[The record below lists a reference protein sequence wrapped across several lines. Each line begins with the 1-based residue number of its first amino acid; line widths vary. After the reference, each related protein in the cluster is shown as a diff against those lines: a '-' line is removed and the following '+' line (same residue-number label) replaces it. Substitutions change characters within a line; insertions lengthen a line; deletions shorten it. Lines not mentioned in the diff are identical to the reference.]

1 MADIG
6 EKLQELLSS
15 PDGMQKLQGAAEQLQ
30 GILGDNTDTAAL
42 LSGLLGGNQPTAG
55 SPKPGGD
62 GGMDLSLLSKA
73 APFLAAMQQ
82 EDDSAKLLKALRPY
96 LHGDR
101 QKRLDDALEILKWLR
116 LATMLKEQGVL

>member
-30 GILGDNTDTAAL
+30 GILGDNTDASAL
-42 LSGLLGGNQPTAG
+42 LSGLLGGAPQ
-55 SPKPGGD
+55 PKPQPSSPAN
-62 GGMDLSLLSKA
+62 GMDLSLLSKA

-96 LHGDR
+96 MHGER
-101 QKRLDDALEILKWLR
+101 QQRLDEAIEILKWLR